1 MATSESILWDVSR
14 SSSSEHVSYYRLLSS
29 ALGLKRFSEGNRKSP
44 FNTVAHSFIHYEL
57 SICDSPGPVLCVGHD
72 ARMRGGL

>member
-1 MATSESILWDVSR
+1 MGYVQKLLFRTCE
-14 SSSSEHVSYYRLLSS
+14 LLSTVELS
-29 ALGLKRFSEGNRKSP
+29 FGLKCFSEGNRKSP
-44 FNTVAHSFIHYEL
+44 FNTVSHSFIHYEL